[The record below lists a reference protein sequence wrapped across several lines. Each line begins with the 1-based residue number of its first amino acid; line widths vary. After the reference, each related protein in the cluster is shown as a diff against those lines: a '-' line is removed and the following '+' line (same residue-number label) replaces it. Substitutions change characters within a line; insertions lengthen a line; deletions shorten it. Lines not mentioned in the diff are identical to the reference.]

1 MPTKGKKN
9 RKREAC
15 VEKFVNKWWMPEL
28 MFRVMELVFF
38 GVATDFLRVRVRV
51 RVRNDFIMTS
61 GALQIISI
69 QKEVP

>member
-38 GVATDFLRVRVRV
+38 KVATDFLSICVCMLGTISSSSNKGEGTKVR
-51 RVRNDFIMTS
+51 
-61 GALQIISI
+61 
-69 QKEVP
+69 